1 MDLDIFDAPS
11 PKKNKKKPPPEIIQ
25 IKEEIEDTPTQQIEE
40 FNTQDLHFD
49 DIDFDDAIL
58 EKPSKPAPVTN
69 GKTAEIDDVEGLNAD
84 DFLESNFDVFDKATD
99 EAKPIAK
106 VESIKVSNGLN
117 GWANISEDA
126 PQNTATL
133 ECTSLPLTTDKDGE
147 KVLRFYWWDA
157 WEDRYMKPG
166 VVFLFGKVYVDPS
179 NPAAGCVSCCVTVR
193 NVDRRLY
200 LLPREYVSMKQW
212 IQFIYYV
219 MCSYSSNTILK
230 ERFTVKIYLG
240 LNPI

>member
-11 PKKNKKKPPPEIIQ
+11 PKKTKKKLSPPEIIQ
-25 IKEEIEDTPTQQIEE
+25 IKEEIEDTPTQLIEE

-49 DIDFDDAIL
+49 DIDFDDVIP
-58 EKPSKPAPVTN
+58 EKPSIPEPVSN
-69 GKTAEIDDVEGLNAD
+69 GKSSEIDDVEGLNAD
-84 DFLESNFDVFDKATD
+84 DFLESNFDVFDKATV
-99 EAKPIAK
+99 EAKPNAK
-106 VESIKVSNGLN
+106 VESIKASNGLN

-126 PQNTATL
+126 SAPQNSATL
-133 ECTSLPLTTDKDGE
+133 ECTSLPLMTDKDGE

-157 WEDRYMKPG
+157 WEDRFMKPG

-200 LLPREYVSMKQW
+200 LLPREYVSMSQ
-212 IQFIYYV
+212 
-219 MCSYSSNTILK
+219 
-230 ERFTVKIYLG
+230 
-240 LNPI
+240 